1 MIADTLAIARDL
13 KASKMPIAQAEAV
26 ATAIG
31 YTVHENVAT
40 KADLH
45 ELELRIDAKM
55 DAKLERMRAN
65 LVMWMVSSQI
75 ALAAIMLAALKL

>member
-13 KASKMPIAQAEAV
+13 KASKMPAAQAEAV

-45 ELELRIDAKM
+45 ELELRFDAKM
-55 DAKLERMRAN
+55 DAKLERLRAN
-65 LVMWMVSSQI
+65 LIMWMVSSQI
-75 ALAAIMLAALKL
+75 ALAAILLAALKL